1 MFRENSKRWRIYQLI
16 LLLVVIFV
24 CLTVYWKTSY
34 RTIPW
39 WFGCSYAIA
48 AITFGIVNPPGSLIL
63 TILGWL
69 VTRLPLG
76 ISKIFS
82 LNLFVG
88 VQAALVIIMVMLIS
102 LKIIRRFVLSENID
116 TKESA
121 ILLTSIGV
129 IAACLNLALSET
141 MWKYAIQFTPYMLTA
156 LFTTFLL
163 WAMLRWWE
171 KADQKKSIRWL
182 FLITLLFGLDFS
194 IHRTNL
200 LLLPGFFILVF
211 LRNRK
216 VLGRIRTWLVGI
228 AGLFLGLTFHF
239 LIIPISARNPVLNA
253 NDPSNL
259 SRFYDYISLKQFGG
273 GWLVQILPRKA
284 PFFTVQV
291 SDYLHFFSANFLS
304 GGIILSILTLLLA
317 LIGLLVLWR
326 REWRL
331 SLGLLFLFLCSSL
344 GAVIYFNLPKDFFWP
359 MDRHYLPSF
368 VIFSIFIA
376 CGAGS
381 VFLFIFNY
389 LKKYRIIVI
398 PLIVLLVFS
407 IPFRQLTR
415 NYRLIDGSKSYFA
428 YDYGQN
434 ILQNVKPNAIVFVAG
449 DNYWPLFY
457 LQVAEN
463 VRPDVAVISPSL
475 MNTSW
480 YVKQTLL
487 RNPDLPLT
495 VTKEELS
502 SLGPCQWHDTTITI
516 PVQSVSGF
524 SQSTP
529 GVTPAGSVSVRVQ
542 PTFFGKYLLPQDWL
556 LVRMLVENQ
565 WRRPFYFTYP
575 PPWLFQYARPEGL
588 VSQILPGDSA
598 NLDTSVLREN
608 LLTKY
613 SYRGYADPSVPIDRF
628 SRFAGQELF
637 SSFLS
642 LAQSELMQGNSNACK
657 QIKLELVK
665 RLPPERIRPSE
676 ELLKW
681 YKNLCDSTQVGL
693 KK

>member
-1 MFRENSKRWRIYQLI
+1 MFRESSKRWRIYQLI

-39 WFGCSYAIA
+39 WIGCYYSIA
-48 AITFGIVNPPGSLIL
+48 AITLGITPPPGSLIL

-76 ISKIFS
+76 ISRIFS

-88 VQAALVIIMVMLIS
+88 VQAALVVIMVMLIS
-102 LKIIRRFVLSENID
+102 LKLIRRFVLSENTE

-121 ILLTSIGV
+121 ILLTGIGV

-141 MWKYAIQFTPYMLTA
+141 MWRYALQFTPYMLTA

-163 WAMLRWWE
+163 WAMLRWWG
-171 KADQKKSIRWL
+171 KADQKKNIRWL

-194 IHRTNL
+194 VHRTNL

-216 VLGRIRTWLVGI
+216 VLGQIRTWLVGF
-228 AGLFLGLTFHF
+228 AGLFLGLAFHF

-259 SRFYDYISLKQFGG
+259 SRFYDYVSLKQFGG

-284 PFFTVQV
+284 PFFAVQV
-291 SDYLHFFSANFLS
+291 SDYLHFFSVNFLS
-304 GGIILSILTLLLA
+304 GGIILTVLTILLA
-317 LIGLLVLWR
+317 LIGFLMLWR
-326 REWRL
+326 REWRF
-331 SLGLLFLFLCSSL
+331 SLGLLVLFLCSSL

-381 VFLFIFNY
+381 VFLFVFNY

-398 PLIVLLVFS
+398 PLMVLLVFL
-407 IPFRQLTR
+407 IPFKQLTR
-415 NYRLIDGSKSYFA
+415 NYRLVDSSKNYFA

-434 ILQNVKPNAIVFVAG
+434 ILQNVKPNSIVFVAG
-449 DNYWPLFY
+449 DNFWPLFY

-463 VRPDVAVISPSL
+463 VRPDVTALSPSL

-487 RNPDLPLT
+487 RNPELPLT
-495 VTKEELS
+495 LTKEELS
-502 SLGPCQWHDTTITI
+502 SLGPIQWQDTTITI
-516 PVQSVSGF
+516 PIRSMTELPESTSGKTL
-524 SQSTP
+524 SD
-529 GVTPAGSVSVRVQ
+529 SVRVRIQ

-556 LVRMLVENQ
+556 LVRMLVENR

-575 PPWLFQYARPEGL
+575 PPWLFQCARPEGL
-588 VSQILPGDSA
+588 VSQLVPEDSA
-598 NLDTSVLREN
+598 YLDTSILKEN

-613 SYRGYADPSVPIDRF
+613 SYRGYADPSVQIDWF
-628 SRFAGQELF
+628 SRIAVQQLISE
-637 SSFLS
+637 FLD
-642 LAQSELMQGNSNACK
+642 LAQSELMRGNKAACEQVK
-657 QIKLELVK
+657 SELGK
-665 RLPPERIRPSE
+665 RLPLERIHPAE
-676 ELLKW
+676 ELRQKFER
-681 YKNLCDSTQVGL
+681 LCDS
-693 KK
+693 KRNSD

>member
-1 MFRENSKRWRIYQLI
+1 MFREGSKRWRIYQLI

-24 CLTVYWKTSY
+24 CLTIYWKTAY

-39 WFGCSYAIA
+39 WIGCYYSIA
-48 AITFGIVNPPGSLIL
+48 AITLGITPPPGSLIL

-76 ISKIFS
+76 ISRIFS

-88 VQAALVIIMVMLIS
+88 VQAALVVIMLMLIS
-102 LKIIRRFVLSENID
+102 LKIIRRFVLSENIEI
-116 TKESA
+116 KESA

-129 IAACLNLALSET
+129 IAASLNLALSET
-141 MWKYAIQFTPYMLTA
+141 MWRYALQFTPYMLTA

-171 KADQKKSIRWL
+171 KAEQRVGIRWL
-182 FLITLLFGLDFS
+182 FLIMLLFGLDFS
-194 IHRTNL
+194 VHRTNL

-211 LRNRK
+211 LRNRQ
-216 VLGRIRTWLVGI
+216 VLGRTRTWLAGF
-228 AGLFLGLTFHF
+228 AGLFLGLAFHF

-284 PFFTVQV
+284 LFFAVQV
-291 SDYLHFFSANFLS
+291 SDYLHFFSVNFLS
-304 GGIILSILTLLLA
+304 NGIILTVLTMLLA
-317 LIGLLVLWR
+317 LIGFLMLWR

-331 SLGLLFLFLCSSL
+331 SLGLLVLFLCSSL

-368 VIFSIFIA
+368 VIFSIFVA

-398 PLIVLLVFS
+398 PLIVLLVFL

-415 NYRLIDGSKSYFA
+415 NYKLIDGSKSYFA

-434 ILQNVKPNAIVFVAG
+434 ILQNVKPNSIVFVAG
-449 DNYWPLFY
+449 DNFWPLFY

-463 VRPDVAVISPSL
+463 VRPDVTVLSPSL

-487 RNPDLPLT
+487 RNPELPLT
-495 VTKEELS
+495 LTKEELFN
-502 SLGPCQWHDTTITI
+502 LGPIQWQDTTITI

-524 SQSTP
+524 SQPTP
-529 GVTPAGSVSVRVQ
+529 GKVLSDSVRVRIQ

-556 LVRMLVENQ
+556 LVRMLVENR

-588 VSQILPGDSA
+588 VSQILPNDSTSF
-598 NLDTSVLREN
+598 DTSILREN

-628 SRFAGQELF
+628 SRLAGQELF
-637 SSFLS
+637 SAFLS
-642 LAQSELMQGNSNACK
+642 LTQSELMRGNSSACK

-665 RLPPERIRPSE
+665 RLPPERIQPPE
-676 ELLKW
+676 QLLKW
-681 YKNLCDSTQVGL
+681 YENLCGSTRVGL

>member
-1 MFRENSKRWRIYQLI
+1 MFRESNKRWRIYQLI
-16 LLLVVIFV
+16 LLLVVIFF

-39 WFGCSYAIA
+39 WVGCYYSIA
-48 AITFGIVNPPGSLIL
+48 AITLGITPPPGSLIL

-76 ISKIFS
+76 ISRIFS
-82 LNLFVG
+82 LNLFAG
-88 VQAALVIIMVMLIS
+88 VQAALVVIVVMLIS
-102 LKIIRRFVLSENID
+102 LRMIRRFVLSENVEV
-116 TKESA
+116 KKSA
-121 ILLTSIGV
+121 VLLTGAGV

-156 LFTTFLL
+156 LFTTLLL

-171 KADQKKSIRWL
+171 KADQKTSVCWL

-194 IHRTNL
+194 VHRTNL

-211 LRNRK
+211 LRNPK
-216 VLGRIRTWLVGI
+216 VLGRIRTWLVGF
-228 AGLFLGLTFHF
+228 AGLFLGLAFHF

-259 SRFYDYISLKQFGG
+259 SRFYDYVSLKQFGG

-284 PFFTVQV
+284 PFIAIQV
-291 SDYLHFFSANFLS
+291 SDYLHFFSINFFS
-304 GGIILSILTLLLA
+304 GGTILTVLTLLLA
-317 LIGLLVLWR
+317 LTGFLMLWR

-331 SLGLLFLFLCSSL
+331 SLGLLILFLCSSL

-368 VIFSIFIA
+368 VIFSIFMA

-381 VFLFIFNY
+381 LFLFVFNY
-389 LKKYRIIVI
+389 LKKYRMIVI
-398 PLIVLLVFS
+398 PLIVLLVFL
-407 IPFRQLTR
+407 IPFKQLTR
-415 NYRLIDGSKSYFA
+415 NYALIDASRNYFA

-434 ILQNVKPNAIVFVAG
+434 ILQNVKPNSIVFVAG
-449 DNYWPLFY
+449 DNFWPLFY

-463 VRPDVAVISPSL
+463 VRPDVTVLSPSL

-480 YVKQTLL
+480 YVRQVIS
-487 RNPDLPLT
+487 RDSSLPLT
-495 VTKEELS
+495 VTEEELS
-502 SLGPCQWHDTTITI
+502 NLGPRLWRDTTITI
-516 PVQSVSGF
+516 TLQGDPGFNQPMPDSVHI
-524 SQSTP
+524 
-529 GVTPAGSVSVRVQ
+529 RVQ
-542 PTFFGKYLLPQDWL
+542 PTFADKYLFPQEWL
-556 LVRMLVENQ
+556 LVRMLVENR

-588 VSQILPGDSA
+588 VSQLVPEDSA
-598 NLDTSVLREN
+598 NFDTSILREN

-637 SSFLS
+637 SAFLS
-642 LAQSELMQGNSNACK
+642 LAQSELMQGNSSACK

-665 RLPPERIRPSE
+665 RLPPERIRPPE
-676 ELLKW
+676 QLLKW
-681 YKNLCDSTQVGL
+681 YENLCGSTQVSQ
-693 KK
+693 

>member
-1 MFRENSKRWRIYQLI
+1 MSRENSKRWRIYQLI
-16 LLLVVIFV
+16 LILALIIF

-48 AITFGIVNPPGSLIL
+48 AMTFGIMNPPGSLIL

-69 VTRLPLG
+69 VTQLPLG

-88 VQAALVIIMVMLIS
+88 VQATFVVIMVMLIS
-102 LKIIRRFVLSENID
+102 PKLVRLSGLSEGSEQKD
-116 TKESA
+116 PGMA
-121 ILLTSIGV
+121 ALWLGV
-129 IAACLNLALSET
+129 TAACLNLALSET

-171 KADQKKSIRWL
+171 KADQKNSIRWL

-194 IHRTNL
+194 VHRTNL
-200 LLLPGFFILVF
+200 LLLPGFVIWVF

-216 VLGRIRTWLVGI
+216 VPGRIRTWLVGF
-228 AGLFLGLTFHF
+228 AGLFLGLAFHF

-259 SRFYDYISLKQFGG
+259 SRFYDYVSLKQFGG
-273 GWLVQILPRKA
+273 GWLFHILPRNA
-284 PFFTVQV
+284 SFFKIQV
-291 SDYLHFFSANFLS
+291 SDYLHFFSVNFFS
-304 GGIILSILTLLLA
+304 GGIILAILTILLA

-376 CGAGS
+376 CGAGNAFMF
-381 VFLFIFNY
+381 VFNY
-389 LKKYRIIVI
+389 LKKYRMVAI
-398 PLIVLLVFS
+398 PLTVLIVFL
-407 IPFRQLTR
+407 IPFRQFTR
-415 NYRLIDGSKSYFA
+415 NYASVNGSKSYFA

-434 ILQNVKPNAIVFVAG
+434 ILQNLDSNAILFVAG
-449 DNYWPLFY
+449 DNYWSPFY

-463 VRPDVAVISPSL
+463 VRPDVTVISPSL

-487 RNPDLPLT
+487 RNPELPLT
-495 VTKEELS
+495 VTEEELS
-502 SLGPCQWHDTTITI
+502 RLGPRLWRDTTVAI
-516 PVQSVSGF
+516 PVRTKPDFHQSISG
-524 SQSTP
+524 SIP
-529 GVTPAGSVSVRVQ
+529 PDSVHIRVQ
-542 PTFFGKYLLPQDWL
+542 PTVAGQYLLAQDWL
-556 LVRMLVENQ
+556 LLRMLVENQ
-565 WRRPFYFTYP
+565 WQRPIYFTHP
-575 PPWLFQYARPEGL
+575 PSWLLPYAQLEGL
-588 VSQILPGDSA
+588 VSRIVPVDSPIP
-598 NLDTSVLREN
+598 DCSILREN
-608 LLTKY
+608 LLKRY
-613 SYRGYADPSVPIDRF
+613 SYRGYAESSITIDKF
-628 SRFAGQELF
+628 SHLAGQDLF
-637 SSFLS
+637 SAFLS
-642 LAQSELMQGNSNACK
+642 LARCEIMRGDSISCWQVKS
-657 QIKLELVK
+657 KLLKE
-665 RLPPERIRPSE
+665 LPPESIQPEE
-676 ELLKW
+676 ELRQR
-681 YKNLCDSTQVGL
+681 YENLCDSTRVGL

>member
-1 MFRENSKRWRIYQLI
+1 MSQENSKLWRIYRIILI
-16 LLLVVIFV
+16 VAVVIV

-39 WFGCSYAIA
+39 WIGCYYSIA
-48 AITFGIVNPPGSLIL
+48 AITLGITPPPGSLIL

-88 VQAALVIIMVMLIS
+88 VQAALVVIMVMLIS
-102 LKIIRRFVLSENID
+102 LKIIRRFVLSENIER
-116 TKESA
+116 KESVIFFA
-121 ILLTSIGV
+121 SLGV
-129 IAACLNLALSET
+129 IAASLNLAFSQT

-163 WAMLRWWE
+163 WAMLRWWG
-171 KADQKKSIRWL
+171 KADQKKNIRWL

-194 IHRTNL
+194 VHRTNL
-200 LLLPGFFILVF
+200 LLLPGFFIWVF

-216 VLGRIRTWLVGI
+216 VLGRIRTWLVGL
-228 AGLFLGLTFHF
+228 AGLLLSLAFHF

-259 SRFYDYISLKQFGG
+259 SRFYDYVSLKQFGG

-284 PFFTVQV
+284 PFISIQV
-291 SDYLHFFSANFLS
+291 SDYLHFFSVNFLS
-304 GGIILSILTLLLA
+304 GGIILTILTLLLA
-317 LIGLLVLWR
+317 LTGFLMLWR

-331 SLGLLFLFLCSSL
+331 SLGLLVLFLCSSL

-381 VFLFIFNY
+381 IFLFVFNY
-389 LKKYRIIVI
+389 LKKFRIIVI
-398 PLIVLLVFS
+398 PLIVLIVFL
-407 IPFRQLTR
+407 IPFKQLTR
-415 NYRLIDGSKSYFA
+415 NYRLVDGSKSYFA

-434 ILQNVKPNAIVFVAG
+434 ILQNVKPNSIVFVAG
-449 DNYWPLFY
+449 DNFWPLFY

-463 VRPDVAVISPSL
+463 VRPDVTVLSPSL

-480 YVKQTLL
+480 YVKQILL

-495 VTKEELS
+495 VTKEEIS
-502 SLGPCQWHDTTITI
+502 NLGPWQWHDTTITI

-524 SQSTP
+524 SQSAP
-529 GVTPAGSVSVRVQ
+529 GETPAGSVSVRVQ

-556 LVRMLVENQ
+556 LIRMLVENR

-575 PPWLFQYARPEGL
+575 PPWLFHYAHPEGL
-588 VSQILPGDSA
+588 VSQLVPNDSA
-598 NLDTSVLREN
+598 SLDISILREN

-637 SSFLS
+637 SAFLS
-642 LAQSELMQGNSNACK
+642 LAQSELRRGNSSACK
-657 QIKLELVK
+657 QVKLELVK
-665 RLPPERIRPSE
+665 RLPPERIHPSE
-676 ELLKW
+676 QLLQW
-681 YKNLCDSTQVGL
+681 YENLCGSIQGGL

>member
-1 MFRENSKRWRIYQLI
+1 MFRESGKRWRIYQLI
-16 LLLVVIFV
+16 LLLVLIFV

-39 WFGCSYAIA
+39 WIGCYYSIA
-48 AITFGIVNPPGSLIL
+48 AITLGITPPPGSLIL

-76 ISKIFS
+76 ISRIFS

-88 VQAALVIIMVMLIS
+88 VQAALVVIMLMLIS
-102 LKIIRRFVLSENID
+102 LKIIRRFVLSENIEV
-116 TKESA
+116 KKSA
-121 ILLTSIGV
+121 ILLTGIGV

-141 MWKYAIQFTPYMLTA
+141 MWRYAIQFTPYMLTA
-156 LFTTFLL
+156 LFTCFLL

-171 KADQKKSIRWL
+171 KAEQRAGIGGL
-182 FLITLLFGLDFS
+182 FLIMLLFGLDFS
-194 IHRTNL
+194 VHRTNL
-200 LLLPGFFILVF
+200 LLLPGFFIWVF

-216 VLGRIRTWLVGI
+216 VLGRIRTWLAGF

-259 SRFYDYISLKQFGG
+259 SRFYDYVSLKQFGG
-273 GWLVQILPRKA
+273 GWLFKILPRNA
-284 PFFTVQV
+284 PFFKVQLA
-291 SDYLHFFSANFLS
+291 DYLHFFSVNFLS
-304 GGIILSILTLLLA
+304 GGIILTILTILLA
-317 LIGLLVLWR
+317 LTGFLVLWR

-331 SLGLLFLFLCSSL
+331 SLGLLVLFLCSSL

-381 VFLFIFNY
+381 VFLFAFNY
-389 LKKYRIIVI
+389 LKKYRMIAI
-398 PLIVLLVFS
+398 PLIVLLVFL
-407 IPFRQLTR
+407 IPFNQLTR
-415 NYRLIDGSKSYFA
+415 NYRLVDGSKSYFA

-434 ILQNVKPNAIVFVAG
+434 ILQNVQPNSVVFVAG
-449 DNYWPLFY
+449 DNFWPLFY
-457 LQVAEN
+457 LQAAEN
-463 VRPDVAVISPSL
+463 VRPDVTVLSPSL

-502 SLGPCQWHDTTITI
+502 SLGPCQWQDTTITI
-516 PVQSVSGF
+516 PVQSASGF

-529 GVTPAGSVSVRVQ
+529 GVTPPGSVSVRIQ

-565 WRRPFYFTYP
+565 LRRPLYFTYP
-575 PPWLFQYARPEGL
+575 PPYLFSYARPEGL
-588 VSQILPGDSA
+588 VVQIVPEDSA
-598 NLDTSVLREN
+598 RLDFSTLREN
-608 LLTKY
+608 LFTKY
-613 SYRGYADPSVPIDRF
+613 SYRGYADQSVPVDRF
-628 SRFAGQELF
+628 SRLAGQELF
-637 SSFLS
+637 SAFLS
-642 LAQSELMQGNSNACK
+642 LAQSDLMRGNSTACK
-657 QIKLELVK
+657 QTKFELVK
-665 RLPPERIRPSE
+665 RLPPERIQPPE

-681 YKNLCDSTQVGL
+681 YENLCDTTQVGF

>member
-1 MFRENSKRWRIYQLI
+1 MSQQSSKRWRIYQLI

-39 WFGCSYAIA
+39 WIGCYYSIA
-48 AITFGIVNPPGSLIL
+48 AITLGITPPPGSLIL

-76 ISKIFS
+76 ISRIFS

-88 VQAALVIIMVMLIS
+88 VQAALVVIMLMLIS
-102 LKIIRRFVLSENID
+102 IKIIRRFVLSENIEV
-116 TKESA
+116 KESA
-121 ILLTSIGV
+121 ILLTGIGV

-141 MWKYAIQFTPYMLTA
+141 MWRYAVQFTPYMLTA
-156 LFTTFLL
+156 LFTTFLV
-163 WAMLRWWE
+163 WAMLRWWG
-171 KADQKKSIRWL
+171 KADQKNSIRWF

-194 IHRTNL
+194 VHRTNL

-228 AGLFLGLTFHF
+228 AGLFLGLAFHF

-273 GWLVQILPRKA
+273 GWLFKIFPRNA
-284 PFFTVQV
+284 PFFKVQLA
-291 SDYLHFFSANFLS
+291 DYLHFFFVNFLS
-304 GGIILSILTLLLA
+304 NGIILSILTILLA
-317 LIGLLVLWR
+317 LIGFLMLWR

-381 VFLFIFNY
+381 VFLFVFNY

-398 PLIVLLVFS
+398 PLIVLLVFL

-415 NYRLIDGSKSYFA
+415 NYRLVDGSKNCFA

-434 ILQNVKPNAIVFVAG
+434 ILQNVKPNSVVFVAG
-449 DNYWPLFY
+449 DNFWPLFY

-463 VRPDVAVISPSL
+463 VRPDVTVLSPSL

-487 RNPDLPLT
+487 RNPELPLT

-502 SLGPCQWHDTTITI
+502 NLGPCQWQDTTITI

-529 GVTPAGSVSVRVQ
+529 GKTPAGSVSVRVQ

-565 WRRPFYFTYP
+565 WRRSYYFTYP
-575 PPWLFQYARPEGL
+575 PPWLFQYAHPEGL
-588 VSQILPGDSA
+588 VSQLVPEDSA

-628 SRFAGQELF
+628 SRLAGQELF
-637 SSFLS
+637 SAFLS
-642 LAQSELMQGNSNACK
+642 LAQSDLMRGNSSACK

-665 RLPPERIRPSE
+665 RLPPERIRPPE
-676 ELLKW
+676 ELLQW
-681 YKNLCDSTQVGL
+681 YENLCGSRNR
-693 KK
+693 K